1 MQLRWVLPILSIV
14 FAGNAFAQGTC
25 LTDPGRSLF
34 IQSPLYYTSVAELGI
49 DSGCFASFPLPD
61 QGCEFQ
67 RTRLQA
73 DSPLQTETF
82 IDPPTVPPLPP
93 GAHAFCYL
101 SFDNGLDGAC
111 REAARTGVPCAIS
124 GNVEAI
130 AIQNGG
136 PSTTLAAGMLLM
148 LIP

>member
-25 LTDPGRSLF
+25 LTEPGRSLF

-73 DSPLQTETF
+73 DS
-82 IDPPTVPPLPP
+82 TVPPLPP